1 MDIPERIHQFSQQFN
16 SEQFPFKFISNGIF
30 GYIAHEAVDRFEN
43 IDLNKTKPGYN
54 IPDIYYAVYQNIIAI
69 SLFNH
74 EAHLFSHVY
83 EGEHNLGENRNV
95 TQCKNSSHFSFE
107 KVGDKSSNL
116 TDEQFI
122 DFVKKGKNTVLEGT
136 FSNWYFRVAFL
147 KDLKATSL
155 MFIAPCVRLTL
166 LLFVFL

>member
-1 MDIPERIHQFSQQFN
+1 AIMSSVDSTLNSSSTLVVVDFIQETSKDIPERIHQFSQQFN

-43 IDLNKTKPGYN
+43 ITLNKAKPGQD

-74 EAHLFSHVY
+74 EAHLFSHIY
-83 EGEHNLGENRNV
+83 EGEHNLEKIEMLLNA
-95 TQCKNSSHFSFE
+95 KNSSHFSFE

-122 DFVKKGKNTVLEGT
+122 DFVKKGKEHC
-136 FSNWYFRVAFL
+136 FRG
-147 KDLKATSL
+147 
-155 MFIAPCVRLTL
+155 
-166 LLFVFL
+166 